1 MSDNQQ
7 RFKLDQ
13 LQEAYSN
20 YDEQHKQSLIKR
32 QIDLKNDY
40 TRQITSNAQQRWQ
53 ERQAEITEEQ
63 QRIK

>member
-40 TRQITSNAQQRWQ
+40 TRQINSNAQQRWQ